1 MARSRGLPASITCV
15 GHLGI
20 DVTRVEDATTA
31 AFGGAAFHFAV
42 TAAALG
48 LAVDLVGRA
57 RLGRWVSVF
66 DSLAAFGLDSRRVI
80 DTDDTVFRIFY
91 SKDLVFSHERFSI
104 EFPAEMPSTV
114 PAVARAIDDGPE
126 FVHIAALQP
135 PELREMIDLVRNRDV
150 RFSLQTHM
158 SQLVPGRKLLRN
170 VANDAETVFLSQ
182 DEYEVLIGEAA
193 DGRFVPLLNTAP
205 RWIVTSGET
214 VWMIKDGVVSE
225 FRMPQTTPVDPT
237 GAGDSFAAAFTA
249 AYALTSDANLAIRV
263 AGLVTVAGVTGVSSN
278 VMLRLLRIETDVPG
292 G

>member
-1 MARSRGLPASITCV
+1 
-15 GHLGI
+15 
-20 DVTRVEDATTA
+20 
-31 AFGGAAFHFAV
+31 
-42 TAAALG
+42 
-48 LAVDLVGRA
+48 
-57 RLGRWVSVF
+57 
-66 DSLAAFGLDSRRVI
+66 
-80 DTDDTVFRIFY
+80 
-91 SKDLVFSHERFSI
+91 
-104 EFPAEMPSTV
+104 
-114 PAVARAIDDGPE
+114 
-126 FVHIAALQP
+126 
-135 PELREMIDLVRNRDV
+135 MIDLVRNRDV

-249 AYALTSDANLAIRV
+249 AYALTSDADLAIRV